1 MTVVV
6 ALTTQSGSYMGA
18 DSISVDDDGLYTIS
32 NTPKVKQIGDLLVGF
47 AGSWRG
53 GYLAMKSLERLANPS
68 VEQFVNQYPNDE
80 KGWSLLVIEK
90 GKIYEIDDDKSVT
103 EIKGDKDGAYGAI
116 GSGTAVALG
125 VILGGRC
132 STLASVL
139 RDSTSSTIAVSSGQC
154 WKCHASPAQRDVA
167 T

>member
-53 GYLAMKSLERLANPS
+53 GYLATKSLERLANPS

-125 VILGGRC
+125 ALYTDHIDR
-132 STLASVL
+132 ASIVNAL
-139 RDSTSSTIAVSSGQC
+139 
-154 WKCHASPAQRDVA
+154 KA
-167 T
+167 TQAHFSNVREPFTMIEISI